1 MIVGSRGDSGSAKCT
16 PALCPDNLTRRAFR
30 CLQIAAR
37 YLVIALAQI
46 ALGRVVQ
53 RWACA
58 AADDTS
64 ASAAYRASILGALR
78 PWSGM
83 PVPRIR
89 KDNGRA
95 LFQLCAALASSSAT
109 PPCEPRAQLPTRR
122 SSST

>member
-1 MIVGSRGDSGSAKCT
+1 MIVGYRGDSGSAKCT

-64 ASAAYRASILGALR
+64 ASAAYRASLPGALR

-83 PVPRIR
+83 PAPLTR
-89 KDNGRA
+89 KSHGRA
-95 LFQLCAALASSSAT
+95 LVHLRAALAPASAT
-109 PPCEPRAQLPTRR
+109 PPLDPRAELTTRLA
-122 SSST
+122 SGH